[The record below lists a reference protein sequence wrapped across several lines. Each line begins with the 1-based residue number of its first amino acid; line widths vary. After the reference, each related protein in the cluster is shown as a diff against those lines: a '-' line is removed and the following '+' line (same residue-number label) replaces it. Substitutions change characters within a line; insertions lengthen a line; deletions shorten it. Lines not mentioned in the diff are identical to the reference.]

1 MEESS
6 KQGQTK
12 EAKQHRK
19 KQARYIYMHI
29 AHVQTHTHTQSNKP
43 QHNKSS
49 RVVVDNH
56 IQIRDIHA
64 PPTLVYT
71 CYPGL

>member
-29 AHVQTHTHTQSNKP
+29 AHVQTHTQSNIYLN
-43 QHNKSS
+43 HNIT
-49 RVVVDNH
+49 RAH
-56 IQIRDIHA
+56 E
-64 PPTLVYT
+64 
-71 CYPGL
+71 